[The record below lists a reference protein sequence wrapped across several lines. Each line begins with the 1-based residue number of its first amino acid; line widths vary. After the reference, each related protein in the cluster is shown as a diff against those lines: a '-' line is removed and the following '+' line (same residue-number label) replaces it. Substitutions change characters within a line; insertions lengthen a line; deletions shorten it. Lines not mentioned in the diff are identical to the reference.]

1 MDIQQEVEAT
11 RIGIY
16 CDIVSL
22 LIKEHERLSLPKT
35 IVFSFLI
42 KKDSMTPNSIF
53 TAINKKDLV
62 SKYLSLLSGN
72 LSFLF
77 VDYEYII
84 KAIHILI
91 KNNLINLSGQFLLKT
106 EKLNALNFIYI
117 EKEFTKNAIEKSK
130 ILSEKQFMRE
140 VFSNV

>member
-1 MDIQQEVEAT
+1 
-11 RIGIY
+11 
-16 CDIVSL
+16 
-22 LIKEHERLSLPKT
+22 
-35 IVFSFLI
+35 
-42 KKDSMTPNSIF
+42 MTPNSIF